1 MKKILVVAVAVAAL
15 GLVGCTD
22 SQAECEETG
31 GTYLQTGTQVVP
43 ITTMVVTGTTSIPIT
58 NYYPVAQYECFAK
71 GEL

>member
-1 MKKILVVAVAVAAL
+1 MKKLLMAAVVVAVV
-15 GLVGCTD
+15 GLTGCSD
-22 SQAECEETG
+22 PREECEESG